1 MKSLYKYLFGVLC
14 GFGCAFYLFH
24 VKQEGCLRFY
34 IKTTMSYTHTASLS
48 VLHVSRE
55 TIQAFDDNLRAV
67 SPVSQK
73 RFSRVIIVSR
83 ET

>member
-1 MKSLYKYLFGVLC
+1 MRFLSVSRETRGMSAFLYK
-14 GFGCAFYLFH
+14 
-24 VKQEGCLRFY
+24 
-34 IKTTMSYTHTASLS
+34 TSMSYTHTVSLS

-55 TIQAFDDNLRAV
+55 TIRAFDDNLRAV

-73 RFSRVIIVSR
+73 RFSRAIIVSR